1 MFCYIFNYLLTW
13 ILKLDKICL
22 LTLQTDHKFCLDGLN
37 LKYQTVSCHWNCAVI
52 KWIGGWKI
60 ENPCFQFKRFDPHV
74 FHQGAIAVYYVPTPV
89 QHSQMRCEW
98 GALGYLANSWRAA
111 ARQIAVMSRPSICET
126 KIQRMKPDGG
136 NKFLRPE
143 NLKVSGIANILVR
156 WLSVEALRP
165 VTRPNA
171 QWHHLFRRPYLGKVE
186 IRKCGTVGPHW
197 NVQLDLMAVFPSSS
211 FQKTNWFCDVLF
223 LSTWT
228 SMFNNLNNRHRRKS
242 TNQTKKTNEPA
253 TKQANKQTM
262 RWNSVNCKPKS
273 KPKLVCNIV
282 MTSPI
287 QVANGV
293 PHDFQGG
300 RSFKSSTMS

>member
-1 MFCYIFNYLLTW
+1 MFSTKVPLQFIMYQHQFSIHRCIANEEH
-13 ILKLDKICL
+13 LD
-22 LTLQTDHKFCLDGLN
+22 TLQIHDEQQQHKSLWCLGHRSV
-37 LKYQTVSCHWNCAVI
+37 KPKFK
-52 KWIGGWKI
+52 KWS
-60 ENPCFQFKRFDPHV
+60 RMA
-74 FHQGAIAVYYVPTPV
+74 AI
-89 QHSQMRCEW
+89 
-98 GALGYLANSWRAA
+98 N
-111 ARQIAVMSRPSICET
+111 
-126 KIQRMKPDGG
+126 
-136 NKFLRPE
+136 FE

-223 LSTWT
+223 LSTWNF
-228 SMFNNLNNRHRRKS
+228 MFNNLNNRHRRKS

-253 TKQANKQTM
+253 NKQANKHTM
-262 RWNSVNCKPKS
+262 RWNSGNCKP
-273 KPKLVCNIV
+273 KPKLVCHIV

-300 RSFKSSTMS
+300 RSFYSSTMS